1 MTPFMS
7 RSPFRLALV
16 FNMCMTD
23 MTSTNGLPL
32 RAAWTER
39 TFQIGA
45 SAALLGIILIELS
58 NAVSGGVG
66 MRLLALALSIAA
78 AVTLGIWAARRPEGS
93 GKRKGTFALTIGILG
108 ILGSAAAFGIG
119 QVIQAAMRIPAAG
132 TFVIL
137 AITLGGLGLIS
148 LVAGII
154 KRINS

>member
-1 MTPFMS
+1 
-7 RSPFRLALV
+7 
-16 FNMCMTD
+16 MTD
-23 MTSTNGLPL
+23 ITSRNDLSRRG
-32 RAAWTER
+32 AWTER
-39 TFQIGA
+39 TFQVGA

-58 NAVSGGVG
+58 NAVSGGGVG
-66 MRLLALALSIAA
+66 IRLVALALSVVA

-93 GKRKGTFALTIGILG
+93 GKRKGAFALTIGILG